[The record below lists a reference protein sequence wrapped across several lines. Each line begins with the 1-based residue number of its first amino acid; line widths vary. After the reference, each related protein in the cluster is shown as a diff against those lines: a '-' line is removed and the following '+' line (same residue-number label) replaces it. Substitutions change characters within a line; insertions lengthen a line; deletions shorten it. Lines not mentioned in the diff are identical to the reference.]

1 MKYLSYEIKK
11 YIVCSEYKERG
22 RYNYCTRRVHPLTMN
37 KYDAVWDIW
46 ILEQT
51 EVKAE
56 LL

>member
-37 KYDAVWDIW
+37 KYDAV
-46 ILEQT
+46 
-51 EVKAE
+51 
-56 LL
+56 